1 MMGGQT
7 FRAFV
12 RGMIFG
18 LVFLA
23 SFPAGWGQISSPLL
37 DLNTADDELL
47 LGWDGETMFFRRISR
62 QTEATKDSNW
72 FIQSGREFGAVRSSG
87 WTQFS
92 SIEPMQ
98 LRASTDE
105 QWPGLGHIQHVAID
119 AVREVMVL
127 SAQTHAGD
135 FDLYMAQRAGDSWT
149 DPIALTALNSSGD
162 EVFPNFESGSLLFAS
177 NGHGGRGGFDIWRSH
192 RRDQF
197 EQFTGLDEGVNTAG
211 DELAAVPAGTRAEH
225 GYYVSAV
232 RMEGSGVDIWYA
244 LGKGDSDAPERNR
257 EIGMEF
263 RHRRSPVAGIS
274 VDIRERGGAVLSQ
287 AVSDDQ
293 GRLELGALTLDAAVE
308 VLVERMDGSNLSEG
322 TVCHVYER
330 CPEGRCIDSHWSG
343 WKRVRSYRIEGGKAF
358 VFDLLPLDALAR
370 WPRPS
375 SHDAAALELDGER
388 KHVFFPTSAYSLSDE
403 EQSALCNWLMEQGWT
418 AKAEGYFQVRG
429 FTDTRGEAVSNHILS
444 EQRAR
449 AVMDALQA
457 CGVTTDSIDWSGFGE
472 DSKATDPKLARRVDV
487 VWQSDMH

>member
-1 MMGGQT
+1 MMGGQA

-23 SFPAGWGQISSPLL
+23 SLPAGWGQISSPLL

-92 SIEPMQ
+92 AIEPMQ
-98 LRASTDE
+98 LRANTDE
-105 QWPGLGHIQHVAID
+105 QWPGLGPIQHVAID

-127 SAQTHAGD
+127 SAQTRAGD

-149 DPIALTALNSSGD
+149 EPVPLTALNSSGD

-197 EQFTGLDEGVNTAG
+197 EQFAGLDAGVNTAG
-211 DELAAVPAGTRAEH
+211 DELAAVPAGTRAEQ

-232 RMEGSGVDIWYA
+232 RMEGSGVDIWHVSQP
-244 LGKGDSDAPERNR
+244 GDQDAPERNR

-274 VDIRERGGAVLSQ
+274 VDIRERGGAVISQ

-308 VLVERMDGSNLSEG
+308 VLVERMDGSNLADG

-330 CPEGRCIDSHWSG
+330 CPEGRCLDSNWSG

-358 VFDLLPLDALAR
+358 VFDLLPLDALSR

-375 SHDAAALELDGER
+375 SHDAAALDWDGER
-388 KHVFFPTSAYSLSDE
+388 KQVFFPTSSYSLTKAEHSV
-403 EQSALCNWLMEQGWT
+403 LCNWLLEQGWT
-418 AKAEGYFQVRG
+418 PRSEGSFQVQG

-449 AVMDALQA
+449 AVVHALQT
-457 CGVTTDSIDWSGFGE
+457 CGVNPDNIDWSGFGE
-472 DSKATDPKLARRVDV
+472 DSKATDARLARRVDV